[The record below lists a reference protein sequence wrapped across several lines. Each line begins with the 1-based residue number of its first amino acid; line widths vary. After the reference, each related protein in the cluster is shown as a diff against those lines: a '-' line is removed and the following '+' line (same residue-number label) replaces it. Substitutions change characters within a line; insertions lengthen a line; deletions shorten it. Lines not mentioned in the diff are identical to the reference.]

1 MIGWLDE
8 AGFTVDDHRTLTSA
22 ESTLGG
28 LILARRQP
36 DTL

>member
-8 AGFTVDDHRTLTSA
+8 AGFTVDDRRTLTSA